1 MSRVLRKIKLN
12 KKNKATTLIEMI
24 VVMTI
29 FSVVGV
35 AIATSFMSGMRIW
48 GRVNNRDF
56 KHNFILLEIEDIA
69 RAVRQKL
76 EIPDVYCFGTVREFS
91 FLTVKRD
98 RILRQ
103 TYLFDADNQKLLFTE
118 EALADILAK
127 QETSLDLAREIL
139 KATDLTFQYFLYDS
153 EKKQYVWADAWKSD
167 ENVLAGVQIKLKF
180 KNDEIKKTIFLQKI

>member
-1 MSRVLRKIKLN
+1 MSRVLRTIKLN

-29 FSVVGV
+29 FSVIGV
-35 AIATSFMSGMRIW
+35 AIATSFMSGMRVW
-48 GRVNNRDF
+48 GRVNDRDF

-127 QETSLDLAREIL
+127 QETSLDLAREIF
-139 KATDLTFQYFLYDS
+139 KATDLTFQYFLYDL

>member
-127 QETSLDLAREIL
+127 QETSLDLAREIF
-139 KATDLTFQYFLYDS
+139 KATDLTFQYFLYDL

>member
-1 MSRVLRKIKLN
+1 
-12 KKNKATTLIEMI
+12 MI

-127 QETSLDLAREIL
+127 QETSLDLAREIF
-139 KATDLTFQYFLYDS
+139 KATDLTFQYFLYDL